1 MQPLNLI
8 NKLLNTLNISK
19 ITQLLSSKKKILI
32 TSHSN
37 PDGDALGS
45 GLGMWHFLKQ
55 FNHEVNFMV
64 PNSFPDFLAWMPGQ
78 ENIIVF
84 DKDKKRCNDLIES
97 ADILFSCDYNTPSRL
112 GEPAESFKNAN
123 GIKILIDHH
132 IDPDLNEYDH
142 ILSTVDTSSTS
153 ELVYDFIK
161 LVDLSK
167 LNLEIAECLYTGI
180 MTDTGSFSYAC
191 NYEKTFRIVAE
202 LYKLGLDGVRI
213 NRLVYNTFSES
224 RLRLLGYA
232 LSEKLV
238 VLQEYATAYIS
249 LTIDELDKYN
259 YKVGDT
265 EGLVNY
271 ALSIKGIKLA
281 ALFTEKNNKTR
292 ISFRSV
298 GEFSVNKLARKHYEG
313 GGHKNAAGGDSFE
326 SMEET
331 LNGFERLLSEYRKE
345 LK

>member
-1 MQPLNLI
+1 MD
-8 NKLLNTLNISK
+8 TLNISAVK
-19 ITQLLSSKKKILI
+19 ELLSSKKKILI

-45 GLGMWHFLKQ
+45 GLAMMHFLNQ
-55 FNHEVNFMV
+55 FDQEVNFMV
-64 PNSFPDFLAWMPGQ
+64 PNFFPDFLSWMPGQ
-78 ENIIVF
+78 ENILIF
-84 DKDKKRCNDLIES
+84 EKERKRCNNLIES
-97 ADILFSCDYNTPSRL
+97 ADILFSLDYNTPSRL
-112 GEPAESFKNAN
+112 GEAGEAFKNAS

-132 IDPDLNEYDH
+132 IDPDVEEYDH
-142 ILSTVDTSSTS
+142 VLSTVDTTSTS
-153 ELVYDFIK
+153 ELVYDFIEQ
-161 LVDLSK
+161 LDLSK
-167 LNLEIAECLYTGI
+167 LNLKIAECLYTGI
-180 MTDTGSFSYAC
+180 MTDTGSFSFAC

-202 LYKLGLDGVRI
+202 LYKLGLDGVNI
-213 NRLVYNTFSES
+213 NRLVYNTYSES

-238 VLQEYATAYIS
+238 VFQEYATAYFS
-249 LTIDELDKYN
+249 LTKEELDKYN

-281 ALFTEKNNKTR
+281 ALFTEKNKKIR

-298 GEFSVNKLARKHYEG
+298 GDFSVNKLAREHYEG
-313 GGHKNAAGGDSFE
+313 GGHKNAAGGDSFV

-331 LNGFERLLSEYRKE
+331 LKQFERLLSEYKE
-345 LK
+345 ELVG

>member
-1 MQPLNLI
+1 MD
-8 NKLLNTLNISK
+8 TLNISQIK
-19 ITQLLSSKKKILI
+19 ELLSSKKKILI

-45 GLGMWHFLKQ
+45 GLAMVHFLKQ
-55 FNHEVNFMV
+55 LGHEINFMV
-64 PNSFPDFLAWMPGQ
+64 PNSFPDFLKWMPGQ
-78 ENIIVF
+78 ENILIYE
-84 DKDKKRCNDLIES
+84 KEKKECQHLMKS
-97 ADILFSCDYNTPSRL
+97 ADILFSLDYNTPSRL
-112 GEPAESFKNAN
+112 GEAGDDFKNAK

-132 IDPDLNEYDH
+132 IDPDVKEYDH
-142 ILSTVDTSSTS
+142 VLSTVMTTSTS

-161 LVDLSK
+161 QIDPTK
-167 LNLEIAECLYTGI
+167 LNVDIAECLYTGI

-202 LYKLGLDGVRI
+202 LYKLGLDGVKI
-213 NRLVYNTFSES
+213 NRLVYNTYSEN

-238 VLQEYATAYIS
+238 VLQEFATAYIY
-249 LTIDELDKYN
+249 LTKEELNQYN
-259 YKVGDT
+259 YKAGDT

-281 ALFTEKNNKTR
+281 ALFIGKSEKIR

-298 GEFSVNKLARKHYEG
+298 GEFSVNKLARNHYEG
-313 GGHKNAAGGDSFE
+313 GGHKNAAGGDSFL
-326 SMEET
+326 SMKET
-331 LNGFERLLSEYRKE
+331 LAVFERLLSKYKE
-345 LK
+345 ELA

>member
-1 MQPLNLI
+1 
-8 NKLLNTLNISK
+8 LNTLNISVVK
-19 ITQLLSSKKKILI
+19 ELLSTKKKILI

-45 GLGMWHFLKQ
+45 GLAMMHFLNQ
-55 FNHEVNFMV
+55 FDHEVNFLV
-64 PNSFPDFLAWMPGQ
+64 PNLFPDFLSWMPGN
-78 ENIIVF
+78 ENILIIE
-84 DKDKKRCNDLIES
+84 KEKKRCYNLIES
-97 ADILFSCDYNTPSRL
+97 ADILFSLDYNSPSRL
-112 GEPAESFKNAN
+112 GEAGETFKNAR

-132 IDPDLNEYDH
+132 IDPDLKEYDH
-142 ILSTVDTSSTS
+142 VLSTVDTSSTS
-153 ELVYDFIK
+153 ELVYDLITEI
-161 LVDLSK
+161 DASK
-167 LNLEIAECLYTGI
+167 LNLEIAECLYAGI
-180 MTDTGSFSYAC
+180 MTDTGSFSFAC

-202 LYKLGLDGVRI
+202 LYKLGMDGVKI
-213 NRLVYNTFSES
+213 NRLVYNTYSES

-249 LTIDELDKYN
+249 LTMEELDKYN

-281 ALFTEKNNKTR
+281 ALFTEKKKKIR

-298 GEFSVNKLARKHYEG
+298 GDFSVNKLAGKYYEG
-313 GGHKNAAGGDSFE
+313 GGHKNAAGGDSFVP
-326 SMEET
+326 MEET
-331 LNGFERLLSEYRKE
+331 LKQFERLLSEYKE
-345 LK
+345 ELV

>member
-8 NKLLNTLNISK
+8 NYYLDTLNISQIK
-19 ITQLLSSKKKILI
+19 ELLSSKKKILI

-45 GLGMWHFLKQ
+45 GLAMVHFLKQ
-55 FNHEVNFMV
+55 LGHEINFMV
-64 PNSFPDFLAWMPGQ
+64 PNSFPDFLKWMPGQ
-78 ENIIVF
+78 ENILIYE
-84 DKDKKRCNDLIES
+84 KEKKECQRLMKS
-97 ADILFSCDYNTPSRL
+97 ADILFSLDYNTPSRL
-112 GEPAESFKNAN
+112 GEAGDDFKDAK

-132 IDPDLNEYDH
+132 IDPDVQEYDH
-142 ILSTVDTSSTS
+142 VLSTVMTTSTS

-161 LVDLSK
+161 QIDPTK
-167 LNLEIAECLYTGI
+167 LNVDIAECLYTGI

-202 LYKLGLDGVRI
+202 LYKLGLDGVKI
-213 NRLVYNTFSES
+213 NRLVYNTYSEN

-238 VLQEYATAYIS
+238 VLQEFATAYIY
-249 LTIDELDKYN
+249 LTKEELNQYN
-259 YKVGDT
+259 YKAGDT

-281 ALFTEKNNKTR
+281 ALFIGKSEKIR

-298 GEFSVNKLARKHYEG
+298 GEFSVNKLARNHYEG
-313 GGHKNAAGGDSFE
+313 GGHKNAAGGDSFL
-326 SMEET
+326 SMKET
-331 LNGFERLLSEYRKE
+331 LAVFERLLSKYKE
-345 LK
+345 ELA

>member
-1 MQPLNLI
+1 MD
-8 NKLLNTLNISK
+8 TLNISQIK
-19 ITQLLSSKKKILI
+19 ELLSSKKKILI

-45 GLGMWHFLKQ
+45 GLAMVHFLKQ
-55 FNHEVNFMV
+55 LGHEINFMV
-64 PNSFPDFLAWMPGQ
+64 PNSFPDFLKWMPGQ
-78 ENIIVF
+78 ENILIYE
-84 DKDKKRCNDLIES
+84 KEKKECQRLMKS
-97 ADILFSCDYNTPSRL
+97 ADILFSLDYNTPSRL
-112 GEPAESFKNAN
+112 GEAGDDFKDAK

-132 IDPDLNEYDH
+132 IDPDVQEYDYV
-142 ILSTVDTSSTS
+142 LSTVMTTSTS

-161 LVDLSK
+161 QIDPTK
-167 LNLEIAECLYTGI
+167 LNVDIAECLYTGI

-202 LYKLGLDGVRI
+202 LYKLGLDGVKI
-213 NRLVYNTFSES
+213 NRLVYNTYSEN

-238 VLQEYATAYIS
+238 VLQEFATAYIY
-249 LTIDELDKYN
+249 LTKEELNQYN
-259 YKVGDT
+259 YKAGDT

-281 ALFTEKNNKTR
+281 ALFIGKSEKIR

-298 GEFSVNKLARKHYEG
+298 GEFSVNKLARNHYEG
-313 GGHKNAAGGDSFE
+313 GGHKNAAGGDSFL
-326 SMEET
+326 SMKET
-331 LNGFERLLSEYRKE
+331 LAVFERLLSKYKE
-345 LK
+345 ELA